1 MITLLTIIAIVLL
14 ITLLAGG
21 IILAIVAGGI
31 FLLPALLD
39 VSIAALLIV
48 GLIKKITNKKGTK

>member
-1 MITLLTIIAIVLL
+1 MITLLTIIAILL
-14 ITLLAGG
+14 LVILLAGG

-31 FLLPALLD
+31 FLLPAILD
-39 VSIAALLIV
+39 IGIAVALIV